1 MRAQAPQRQFSD
13 RVLRQ
18 VRLDSGRALER
29 AHFCRESSEII
40 NLRCV
45 DDRCESERQFG
56 NQLWYFE
63 GIGVDDH
70 SERRNIHGVV
80 EYSIQF
86 GIQEIVEDGVFD
98 TAGERE
104 RFRHLYNR
112 EVNSP
117 SWRQPANR
125 LLLAALIAM
134 TAAVLLA
141 LTLRNWLT

>member
-1 MRAQAPQRQFSD
+1 MRAQAPQHQFSD

-18 VRLDSGRALER
+18 VRLDSARALER
-29 AHFCRESSEII
+29 GHFSLESSEII

-45 DDRCESERQFG
+45 DDRCETERQFG

-63 GIGVDDH
+63 GIGVDNQLD
-70 SERRNIHGVV
+70 RRNIHGVV

-86 GIQEIVEDGVFD
+86 GVQEIVEDGVFD

-104 RFRHLYNR
+104 RFRSLYNR
-112 EVNSP
+112 EVNAP

-125 LLLAALIAM
+125 VLLAMVMAM
-134 TAAVLLA
+134 TAVALLSIV
-141 LTLRNWLT
+141 LRNWLT

>member
-1 MRAQAPQRQFSD
+1 MRAQAPQHQFSD

-18 VRLDSGRALER
+18 VRLDSARALER
-29 AHFCRESSEII
+29 GLFSLESSEII

-45 DDRCESERQFG
+45 DDRCETERQFG

-63 GIGVDDH
+63 GIGVDNQLD
-70 SERRNIHGVV
+70 RRNIHGVV

-86 GIQEIVEDGVFD
+86 GVQEIVEDGVFD

-104 RFRHLYNR
+104 RFRSLYNR
-112 EVNSP
+112 EVNAP

-125 LLLAALIAM
+125 VLLAMVMAM
-134 TAAVLLA
+134 TAVALLSIV
-141 LTLRNWLT
+141 LRNWLT

>member
-18 VRLDSGRALER
+18 VRLDSGRAVER
-29 AHFCRESSEII
+29 ARFCLESSEII

-45 DDRCESERQFG
+45 DDRGETERQFG

-63 GIGVDDH
+63 GIGVDESAD
-70 SERRNIHGVV
+70 RRNIHGVV

-86 GIQEIVEDGVFD
+86 GVQEIVEDGVFD
-98 TAGERE
+98 TPGERE
-104 RFRHLYNR
+104 RFRSLYNR
-112 EVNSP
+112 EVNAP

-125 LLLAALIAM
+125 FLLAALIAM
-134 TAAVLLA
+134 SAAVLLSIV
-141 LTLRNWLT
+141 LRAWLT